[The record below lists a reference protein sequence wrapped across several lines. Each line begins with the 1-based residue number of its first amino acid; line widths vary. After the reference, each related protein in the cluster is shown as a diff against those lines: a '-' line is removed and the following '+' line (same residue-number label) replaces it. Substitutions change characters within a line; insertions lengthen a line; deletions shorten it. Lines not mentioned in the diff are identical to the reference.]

1 MKFGVRRRM
10 DSGLLSKAVLLS
22 LILQDWFRLL
32 RIWCKTHRSRNI
44 NLLLSREELVLN
56 RCLRVEKFISDY
68 SLNDNAQPGFVQ
80 GGKFKF
86 RATISISPSS
96 SNSNLSLLFGSVR
109 RNSSPTLSL
118 VPVLSIF
125 SRITQ
130 DLDKLSL
137 LGHYAKHFLRLQG
150 VFACRWL
157 SNLNI
162 SYSGDWMLMGDFSF
176 YRSVSERGK
185 PGATFLT

>member
-1 MKFGVRRRM
+1 M
-10 DSGLLSKAVLLS
+10 LCYYLYLA
-22 LILQDWFRLL
+22 LI
-32 RIWCKTHRSRNI
+32 
-44 NLLLSREELVLN
+44 
-56 RCLRVEKFISDY
+56 
-68 SLNDNAQPGFVQ
+68 
-80 GGKFKF
+80 FKF
-86 RATISISPSS
+86 EFD
-96 SNSNLSLLFGSVR
+96 SLARSGA
-109 RNSSPTLSL
+109 NSSPTLSL

-150 VFACRWL
+150 VFACHWL
-157 SNLNI
+157 SSLNI
-162 SYSGDWMLMGDFSF
+162 SYSDDPMLMGDFSF